1 MVNKTALILTIA
13 SISFAFV
20 TGYSVVG
27 VIQST
32 ERVGTSGIIVQPAPL
47 PPPLPL
53 PPSPV
58 GSSPSPPP
66 SPPSPPPSPPSP
78 PPSPQE
84 PTLEIEVYSD
94 AACTQSI
101 NSITWGEIEAGRS
114 VDKEIYV
121 KNNGD
126 QGVYLSLLTQNWTP
140 SAAADDI
147 QLSWNYDDSTI
158 NPDEE
163 MKIILTLVVSSNIQG
178 IDTFAF
184 NIVLVGTTT

>member
-1 MVNKTALILTIA
+1 MVKNTALVLIIA
-13 SISFAFV
+13 SISLAFV

-32 ERVGTSGIIVQPAPL
+32 ERVGTSGIVVQPP
-47 PPPLPL
+47 PPPLP
-53 PPSPV
+53 
-58 GSSPSPPP
+58 PPP
-66 SPPSPPPSPPSP
+66 SPPSPPPP
-78 PPSPQE
+78 E
-84 PTLEIEVYSD
+84 PTIEIDIYSD
-94 AACTQSI
+94 AACTQLI
-101 NSITWGEIEAGRS
+101 NSITWGEIEAGAS

-140 SAAADDI
+140 SEAADDM
-147 QLSWNYDDSTI
+147 QLFWDYDESTI

-163 MKIILTLVVSSNIQG
+163 MKITLTLVVSSNIQG

-184 NIVLVGTTT
+184 DIVLVGAAT

>member
-1 MVNKTALILTIA
+1 MENKTALILILA
-13 SISFAFV
+13 SISLAFV

-47 PPPLPL
+47 PS
-53 PPSPV
+53 PS
-58 GSSPSPPP
+58 SPPP
-66 SPPSPPPSPPSP
+66 SPSSPPPSSPSSP
-78 PPSPQE
+78 PPE
-84 PTLEIEVYSD
+84 PIIEIEIYSD

-140 SAAADDI
+140 SAAADDM
-147 QLSWNYDDSTI
+147 QLSWDYDDSTI
-158 NPDEE
+158 NPDEQ